1 MTLSI
6 SNRNCACLM
15 QVHHKTARKL
25 QRQGRAKIRG
35 GKLVVK

>member
-6 SNRNCACLM
+6 SNRNCACLL

-25 QRQGRAKIRG
+25 QRQGKARIVGRKV
-35 GKLVVK
+35 VVK